1 MGQLNL
7 SILPLFERANQ
18 IAAGSDPHSLL
29 EQTLSL
35 LVETCAARAGALYL
49 LDESAQALVCKAGD
63 SRPFGA
69 HVALA
74 RSLAG
79 KALRQRRLF
88 HKEDISAGKFHALL
102 SLPLLSG
109 DKAVGV
115 VHLFDFTQPAFDLA
129 QLLADRLAGDIDRS
143 IQLEASRQHTLR
155 LEALIAILGQIGTS
169 LDRDQIL
176 RVIIDS
182 ARDFLQAE
190 ACSLFLVDEA
200 TGDLELVIA
209 SNVDERIRVEQ
220 VRIPAGKGIIGEVV
234 ASGET
239 ILVAD
244 TSSDERHYGGVD
256 LQSGFVT
263 RSILALP
270 LRSRKVDLGQERGV
284 TPERILGGLEA
295 LNKIQGTF
303 SQDDASLLRILA
315 NQAATVLEI
324 AGLYTDSNEL
334 FLDVVRSLTA
344 AIDAK
349 DPYTEG
355 HSRRVS
361 EFSVEIA
368 RSLGLPPEQ
377 IYPIRIGSLLHD
389 VGKIGIPDAIL
400 AKAGDLT
407 EAEFDLIKQHPAIG
421 ARIMSQVRMLHAE
434 LPMLAEHQER
444 LDGSGYPE
452 GLKEGQISLTSR
464 IVAVADVFDALTS
477 DRPYR
482 KASPAEEALEYL
494 RSHVDTH
501 FDRTCVEALARAYHR
516 HAIHT
521 AGMQNKE

>member
-1 MGQLNL
+1 MDTL
-7 SILPLFERANQ
+7 SLLPLLERANQ
-18 IAAGSDPHSLL
+18 IASISDLELL
-29 EQTLSL
+29 LDQTLAL
-35 LVETCAARAGALYL
+35 LVEVCAARAGALYL
-49 LDESAQALVCKAGD
+49 LDETARILVFKTGD

-69 HVALA
+69 HPALS

-79 KALRQRRLF
+79 KALRLRQPFHQEGLTRR
-88 HKEDISAGKFHALL
+88 GFHALL

-109 DKAVGV
+109 DQPVGV
-115 VHLFDFTQPAFDLA
+115 IHLFDVTQPDSDVARFLT
-129 QLLADRLAGDIDRS
+129 DRMAGEILRS
-143 IQLEASRQHTLR
+143 VQLETSRQHNRR
-155 LEALIAILGQIGTS
+155 LEALISILGQIGTS

-182 ARDFLQAE
+182 AREFLQAE

-200 TGDLELVIA
+200 SGDLELAIA
-209 SNVDERIRVEQ
+209 SNIDDSIQVEQ
-220 VRIPAGKGIIGEVV
+220 MRVPAGKGIIGRVI

-244 TSSDERHYGGVD
+244 TAHDRRHYAGMD
-256 LQSGFVT
+256 RKSGFVT
-263 RSILALP
+263 RSVLAMP
-270 LRSRKVDLGQERGV
+270 LCSRKVDMGGERGIAQEHV
-284 TPERILGGLEA
+284 LGGLEA

-303 SQDDASLLRILA
+303 NNDDVQLLQILA
-315 NQAATVLEI
+315 NQAATLLEI
-324 AGLYTDSNEL
+324 AGLYTDANEL

-361 EFSVEIA
+361 EYSVAIA
-368 RSLGLPPEQ
+368 RELGLPPDQ
-377 IYPIRIGSLLHD
+377 IYHIRIGSLLHD

-400 AKAGDLT
+400 SKRGKLT
-407 EAEFDLIKQHPAIG
+407 KAEFELVKQHTLIG
-421 ARIMSQVRMLHAE
+421 ARIMGPVRMLHAE
-434 LPMLAEHQER
+434 LPILAGHQER

-452 GLKEGQISLTSR
+452 GLKDGQISLPNR

-482 KASPAEEALEYL
+482 KASPVEEALDYL
-494 RSHVDTH
+494 LSRVGAQ
-501 FDRTCVEALARAYHR
+501 FDRLCVEALVRAFQR

-521 AGMQNKE
+521 GGK